1 MRSVVHTGITIGAQS
16 LRALRRYPERSAF
29 TWDGGQL
36 SYAATADLIGRMQ
49 HVLDGF
55 GLKHPMRVAI
65 LSGNRADAW
74 CAGLAAQLCGAATTA
89 LHPKASLADHLYQ
102 LEDSKANLLIVD
114 TRKFRDRGGELAEFG
129 RWKVLT
135 LDMASYGQDLI
146 AATEKVGSAD
156 ACDRAEAS
164 HVATFNYTGG
174 TTGKAKC
181 IVRRHAT
188 LLAAA
193 SAILADFELP
203 ARPRFLAVSPIS
215 HVGGTKILPT
225 LLRGGTVHLV
235 DGFDP
240 EFVIHAIEHERINC
254 TLMVPTMVYTLLD
267 HPQLSA
273 ADLSSLELLLY
284 GASPMSPTR
293 LLEGIE
299 RIGPVFSQFYGQT
312 ECYPIAVLP
321 KGDHDL
327 AHPRQFSA
335 CGYPVTGSEVA
346 LLDINGNPVAR
357 GQAGEICVRGPHVM
371 VEYRGQTEATAEA
384 LAGGWLH
391 TGDVGQA
398 DECGRLYIVDRLKDM
413 IVTGGFNVFTR
424 EVEDVLTANPDVV
437 SAAVIG
443 IPDEKWGEAVA
454 AFVVRR
460 PGSAISAE
468 TLIATVKER
477 KGATHAPKRLEF
489 VEELPTTGLGKI
501 NKKAL
506 RDRFW
511 STQNRKVG

>member
-1 MRSVVHTGITIGAQS
+1 MHNPVHAGITIGGQA
-16 LRALRRYPERSAF
+16 LRALRRYPGRTAF
-29 TWDGGQL
+29 SWDGGQL
-36 SYAATADLIGRMQ
+36 SYAATADLVGRMQ
-49 HVLDGF
+49 QVFDGL
-55 GLKHPMRVAI
+55 GLQQPLRVAV
-65 LSGNRADAW
+65 LSGNRAQSW
-74 CAGLAAQLCGAATTA
+74 CATLAAQLMGAATTA

-102 LEDSKANLLIVD
+102 LNDCKADLLIVD
-114 TRKFRDRGGELAEFG
+114 ARRFRERGGELAESG
-129 RWKVLT
+129 SWQVLT
-135 LDMASYGQDLI
+135 LGMAGYGQDLL
-146 AATEKVGSAD
+146 AAAEAVGSAA
-156 ACDRAEAS
+156 ACDRAEAGQ
-164 HVATFNYTGG
+164 VAAFSYTGG

-181 IVRRHAT
+181 IVRTHAT
-188 LLAAA
+188 LLAAS

-203 ARPRFLAVSPIS
+203 SRPRFLAVSPIS

-240 EFVIHAIEHERINC
+240 ELVMRAIERERINC

-284 GASPMSPTR
+284 GASPMSPAR

-299 RIGPVFSQFYGQT
+299 RIGPVFAQFYGQT

-321 KGDHDL
+321 RADHDP
-327 AHPRQFSA
+327 ACPRQFSA

-346 LLDINGNPVAR
+346 LLDIEGNPVAR
-357 GQAGEICVRGPHVM
+357 GQVGEICVRGPHVM
-371 VEYRGQTEATAEA
+371 VEYAGQAAATAEA

-391 TGDVGQA
+391 TGDLGQA

-437 SAAVIG
+437 SAAVFG
-443 IPDEKWGEAVA
+443 IPDEKWGEAVT

-460 PGSAISAE
+460 PGSAITEAA
-468 TLIATVKER
+468 LVAAVKQC

-489 VEELPTTGLGKI
+489 VEELPTTSLGKI

-511 STQNRKVG
+511 PTHNRKVG